1 MGRQVPR
8 VMVQEVVKQEPRVM
22 VQEVVRQVQAPAPVV
37 MQAPQIIE
45 TVAPM
50 PMPMPVVETVAPMPM
65 TTMAAP
71 MPMTTMAAP
80 MPMAAPMVGS
90 ISASL
95 PMTTMAAPMTS
106 FGTTT
111 MGGGYGMSPTI
122 L

>member
-1 MGRQVPR
+1 MG
-8 VMVQEVVKQEPRVM
+8 M

-50 PMPMPVVETVAPMPM
+50 PMPMPVMETIAPMPM

-90 ISASL
+90 ISASS